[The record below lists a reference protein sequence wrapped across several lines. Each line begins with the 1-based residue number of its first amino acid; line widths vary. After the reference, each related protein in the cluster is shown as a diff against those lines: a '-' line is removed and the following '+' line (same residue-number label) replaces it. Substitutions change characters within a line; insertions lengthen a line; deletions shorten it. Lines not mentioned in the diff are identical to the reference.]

1 MHLRNKMKE
10 RKQHIDRRRYDIKE
24 TYGEMQIRNN
34 IKERKK
40 ERNRKRDED
49 KVASDSHTRQCT

>member
-1 MHLRNKMKE
+1 MKE
-10 RKQHIDRRRYDIKE
+10 AYR
-24 TYGEMQIRNN
+24 EMQIRNE